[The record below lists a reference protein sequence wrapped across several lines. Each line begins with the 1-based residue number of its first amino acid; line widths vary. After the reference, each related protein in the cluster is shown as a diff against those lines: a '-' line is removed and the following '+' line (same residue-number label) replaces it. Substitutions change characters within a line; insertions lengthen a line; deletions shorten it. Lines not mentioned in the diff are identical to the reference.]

1 MGFYRGPNIVTDGLV
16 LALDAGNTKSYQSG
30 SATWFDKSGNAN
42 NGTLT
47 NGPTFSSANGG
58 SIVFD
63 QVDDFVT
70 APNNSSINLTEAGGA
85 VSVWVKTGVNATG
98 SLNGNLVGKTNTYS
112 NGYWLVKYNNKVRM
126 SLYGNSNLE
135 MIGERSI
142 TDNIWHYVV
151 ATWTSSQLT
160 IYIDGALDK
169 TQSYNFAFTTATNPL
184 YIGRQNNTGEGYF
197 RGNISQVQIY
207 NRALSAQEVLQN
219 YNATKS
225 RFNL

>member
-1 MGFYRGPNIVTDGLV
+1 MIYGTPTIVTNGLV
-16 LALDAGNTKSYQSG
+16 LNLDAANTKSYVSG
-30 SATWFDKSGNAN
+30 STTWRDISGREN

-85 VSVWVKTGVNATG
+85 VSIWVKTNVNATG
-98 SLNGNLVGKTNTYS
+98 SVNGNLVGKTNTYT

-126 SLYGNSNLE
+126 SLYGTSNLE
-135 MIGERSI
+135 MIGERII
-142 TDNIWHYVV
+142 TDDIWHYIV

-160 IYIDGALDK
+160 IYIDGVLDK
-169 TQSYNFAFTTATNPL
+169 TQSYNFTFTTATNPL

-197 RGNISQVQIY
+197 RGNISTVQIY
-207 NRALSAQEVLQN
+207 NRALTQQEITQN
-219 YNATKS
+219 YNALKS
-225 RFNL
+225 RFGLS

>member
-1 MGFYRGPNIVTDGLV
+1 MSSLGGPNIVTNGLV
-16 LALDAGNTKSYQSG
+16 LALDAGNVKSYPGSG
-30 SATWFDKSGNAN
+30 TTWLDKSGNGN

-126 SLYGNSNLE
+126 SLYGTSNLE
-135 MIGERSI
+135 MIGEKPI
-142 TDNIWHYVV
+142 TDDIWHHVV

-169 TQSYNFAFTTATNPL
+169 TQSYNFTFTTATNPL

-197 RGNISQVQIY
+197 KGNISQVQIY